1 MKSQSSSNKKN
12 IKSKPTRTKA
22 AVKILWT
29 LVLAGIGFGIIVF
42 ASAWFGLFGKLP
54 SLQELENPQA
64 NLASEIYANDGT
76 TLMGKIYAE
85 NRSSVDFHDISTHV
99 IDALISTE
107 DIRFYEHS
115 GIDAIAIGRAV
126 KGLGKEGGGS
136 TITQQLAK
144 NILGQGGGW
153 VGKRTLDKLKEWIVA
168 LKLEKNFTKQEILAL
183 YLNRV
188 SWLNVYGIRNASHVY
203 FQKDPA
209 DLTTD
214 EAALLVGMLSGP
226 GQYDPVRHPQAATDR
241 RNLVLDRMVTN
252 NVLSASAAEA
262 FKKKPLGIKYKKL
275 DENLGIA
282 PYFRSVLTKKLV
294 DWCKNHKDPTTG
306 RNYDLYRD
314 GLKIYTTIDP
324 KMQLFAEEAVVKH
337 MANMQKKFNS
347 QLPKN
352 AWKGHEDILDRAMRE
367 SDRWRLM
374 KEDSISD
381 SDIKRSFDI
390 PVKMKVFAWN
400 SRRETDTVMSPIDSI
415 KYFKQMM
422 QTAFAAMDPVTG
434 EVKAWVGG
442 IDFKWF
448 KYDHVTA
455 NRQVGSTFKP
465 LLYTLAITDAG
476 LTPETQLGGKSI
488 TLANKTFSGAGGT
501 MAYCLAKSLNVAA
514 WDLMSRIGPRKTA
527 EFAHLCGIKSD
538 IPMVP
543 SIALGAAD
551 IQLIEMLRAYSMFPN
566 RGFNTQPIYISRIED
581 KNGNV
586 LQSFES
592 ESKQVISE
600 VDAYTMYKMMQGVVD
615 YGTGGSMRW
624 KYGINSDMG
633 GKTGTT
639 NDNTDGW
646 FMGYTPQLLAGA
658 WVGCDDPF
666 LHLRN
671 GWTNGGND
679 MAMPEWAYFMQ
690 KVYADKKL
698 GIDPKATFQ
707 KPAELNNDPIYADQN
722 FSNIVKQGQG
732 NDISQDQGN
741 GDAGDYENNSPNVPV
756 ESDFSKEPPKETPSA
771 EKKVIG
777 PVNLADEFKK
787 DTSKTHL
794 KTQEK
799 KITGSPN
806 AANKEG
812 EDKLKKPAAKPS
824 NPGSDY

>member
-1 MKSQSSSNKKN
+1 MKNQNSGNKQNAKG
-12 IKSKPTRTKA
+12 KTTRTKP

-29 LVLAGIGFGIIVF
+29 LVLTGIAAGIFIF
-42 ASAWFGLFGKLP
+42 AGAWFGLFGKLP
-54 SLQELENPQA
+54 SLRELENPQA
-64 NLASEIYANDGT
+64 NLASEIYADDGT
-76 TLMGKIYAE
+76 TLMGKIYTE
-85 NRSSVDFHDISTHV
+85 NRSYVDFQDISKHV

-115 GIDAIAIGRAV
+115 GIDAIAIGRAI
-126 KGLGKEGGGS
+126 KGFGSEGGGS
-136 TITQQLAK
+136 TLTQQLAK

-153 VGKRTLDKLKEWIVA
+153 VGKRILDKLKEWIVA

-188 SWLNVYGIRNASHVY
+188 SWLNVYGIRNASRVY
-203 FQKDPA
+203 FQKDPSE
-209 DLTTD
+209 LTTD

-226 GQYDPVRHPQAATDR
+226 GKYDPVRNPQAATDR

-252 NVLSASAAEA
+252 NVLSASDAAVL
-262 FKKKPLGIKYKKL
+262 KKKPLGIKYKKL

-282 PYFRSVLTKKLV
+282 PYFRSVLTKKLIE
-294 DWCKNHKDPTTG
+294 WCKTHTDPTTG

-324 KMQLFAEEAVVKH
+324 KMQLYAEEAVVKH

-352 AWKGHEDILDRAMRE
+352 VWKGQDDILNRAMRE
-367 SDRWRLM
+367 SDRWKSM
-374 KEDSISD
+374 KEEGMKDA
-381 SDIKRSFDI
+381 DIKKAFNM

-400 SRRETDTVMSPIDSI
+400 SKRETDTTMTPLDSI

-434 EVKAWVGG
+434 EIKAWVGG

-465 LLYTLAITDAG
+465 ILYTLALTDAG

-488 TLANKTFSGAGGT
+488 TLANRTFAGAGGT

-514 WDLMSRIGPRKTA
+514 WDLMSRIGPKKTA
-527 EFAHLCGIKSD
+527 EFAHMCGIKSN
-538 IPMVP
+538 IPIVP
-543 SIALGAAD
+543 SIALGTAD
-551 IQLIEMLRAYSMFPN
+551 IQLLEMLRAYSMFPN
-566 RGFNTQPIYISRIED
+566 RGFNTEPILITRIED

-615 YGTGGSMRW
+615 YGTGGAMRW
-624 KYGINSDMG
+624 KYGITSDMG

-646 FMGYTPQLLAGA
+646 FMGYTPQIIAGA

-698 GIDPKATFQ
+698 GIDPKAVFQ

-722 FSNIVKQGQG
+722 FSNLVKEGSG
-732 NDISQDQGN
+732 NDFTQDNGN
-741 GDAGDYENNSPNVPV
+741 GDADDYESTPNVPV
-756 ESDFSKEPPKETPSA
+756 ESEFNKDLSKDDNASPQKR
-771 EKKVIG
+771 VIG
-777 PVNLADEFKK
+777 PVNMMDEFKK
-787 DTSKTHL
+787 DTSKAHPKGTDEKGL
-794 KTQEK
+794 DK
-799 KITGSPN
+799 KI
-806 AANKEG
+806 NKEA
-812 EDKLKKPAAKPS
+812 EEKSKKPAPKPT
-824 NPGSDY
+824 SDY